1 MRINKYLADQG
12 LCTRREADRYIAQGL
27 VYINGT
33 RAELGS
39 QVQEGDTVETRLP
52 EMHYRYYAYNKPK
65 GVVTHSPQDGQ
76 KGIQDV
82 AGLSGVS
89 PMGRLDK
96 ESHGLIILTDDGRIT
111 ERLLGPDRAHEKE
124 YMVETRE
131 HLPPSFK
138 KRMEQGVN
146 IEGYTTKPAKV
157 KLLSDTKF
165 SIILTE
171 GKKHQIRRMCAAWGY
186 TIADLKR
193 TRVMNVK
200 LHPLQSGQFRAIKG
214 LELKEFLQSLG
225 LSN

>member
-27 VYINGT
+27 VYINGV

-39 QVQEGDTVETRLP
+39 QVQEGDKVETRLP
-52 EMHYRYYAYNKPK
+52 QRQYRYYAYNKPK
-65 GVVTHSPQDGQ
+65 GVVTHSPTLGQ
-76 KGIQDV
+76 KGIQDI

-96 ESHGLIILTDDGRIT
+96 ESHGLIILTDDGRVT
-111 ERLLGPDRAHEKE
+111 EKLLGPEANREKE
-124 YMVETRE
+124 YVVMTKE

-138 KRMEQGVN
+138 ARMEKGVD
-146 IEGYTTKPAKV
+146 IEGYMTKPAKV
-157 KLLSDTKF
+157 KMLSDSKF

-193 TRVMNVK
+193 VRVMNVR
-200 LHPLQSGQFRAIKG
+200 LDTLQAGQWRNIQG
-214 LELKEFLQSLG
+214 LELKEFLKGLG
-225 LSN
+225 L

>member
-1 MRINKYLADQG
+1 MRINKYLSLHNLAS
-12 LCTRREADRYIAQGL
+12 RREADRYVALGL
-27 VYINGT
+27 VFINGK

-39 QVQEGDTVETRLP
+39 QVQEGDQVETRLP
-52 EMHYRYYAYNKPK
+52 KRAFRYFAYYKPK
-65 GVVTHSPQDGQ
+65 GVVTHSPQKGQ
-76 KGIQDV
+76 KGIQDI
-82 AGLSGVS
+82 ANLSGVS

-96 ESHGLIILTDDGRIT
+96 ASHGLIILTDDGRVT
-111 ERLLGPDRAHEKE
+111 QKLLGPDAGQEKE
-124 YMVETRE
+124 YVVVTRE

-138 KRMEQGVN
+138 RRMEQGVD

-193 TRVMNVK
+193 VRVMNIK
-200 LHPLQSGQFRAIKG
+200 LHPLQSGQYRTLKG
-214 LELKEFLQSLG
+214 EELKEFLKGLG
-225 LSN
+225 L